1 MSELLV
7 ASSAADT
14 PGQGMSVTAGALL
27 RDAREAAGLHIAA
40 LAVALKVPVA
50 KLEALEADNF
60 SALPDMV
67 FVRALASS
75 VCRTLKIDPQAVLA
89 LLPQGEGPRLSA
101 GDVGLNA
108 PVKGFAGRSSA
119 APFKGAGSR
128 SFVWAVGLLLIGAAL
143 MMFLPRGLDADLSAL
158 LKQPETTTKIPMPTG
173 NVAQEISVAVGAEQ
187 RVPSA
192 APAPAPAPAP
202 AAAAA
207 PAPAP
212 APAAAAAAGVGVE
225 LPAGESIKPAGIAS
239 HPIVLPSVEA
249 SAPSSAPAADAPS
262 GVLAFKARSESWIQ
276 VRDAAGALVLQ
287 RNLAPNELVSVSGV
301 LPLAVVIGR
310 ADATE
315 VFVRGK
321 PYDIGPVSRENVA
334 RFEVK

>member
-7 ASSAADT
+7 ASSAADM
-14 PGQGMSVTAGALL
+14 PGQGMSVTAGGL
-27 RDAREAAGLHIAA
+27 RIAA

-173 NVAQEISVAVGAEQ
+173 DVAQEISAAVGAEQ

-192 APAPAPAPAP
+192 APA
-202 AAAAA
+202 
-207 PAPAP
+207 
-212 APAAAAAAGVGVE
+212 AAAAAAVGVGVE

-249 SAPSSAPAADAPS
+249 SAPNKTPAADAPS

>member
-119 APFKGAGSR
+119 APFKGAGTR

-158 LKQPETTTKIPMPTG
+158 LKQPETTTKIPVPTG

-192 APAPAPAPAP
+192 APAPAP
-202 AAAAA
+202 
-207 PAPAP
+207 
-212 APAAAAAAGVGVE
+212 AAGVGVE

>member
-1 MSELLV
+1 M
-7 ASSAADT
+7 
-14 PGQGMSVTAGALL
+14 TAGALL

-40 LAVALKVPVA
+40 LAVVLKVPVA

-173 NVAQEISVAVGAEQ
+173 DVAQEISVAVGAEE

-192 APAPAPAPAP
+192 APAPAP
-202 AAAAA
+202 
-207 PAPAP
+207 
-212 APAAAAAAGVGVE
+212 AAAAGVGVE

>member
-101 GDVGLNA
+101 ADVGLNA

-192 APAPAPAPAP
+192 APAPAPA
-202 AAAAA
+202 
-207 PAPAP
+207 
-212 APAAAAAAGVGVE
+212 AAAGVGVE

-249 SAPSSAPAADAPS
+249 SAPSSAPATDAPS

>member
-101 GDVGLNA
+101 ADVGLNA

-192 APAPAPAPAP
+192 APAPAPA
-202 AAAAA
+202 
-207 PAPAP
+207 
-212 APAAAAAAGVGVE
+212 AAAAAAVGVGVE

-276 VRDAAGALVLQ
+276 VRDAAGARVLQ

>member
-173 NVAQEISVAVGAEQ
+173 NVAQEISVAVGAEE

-192 APAPAPAPAP
+192 APAP
-202 AAAAA
+202 
-207 PAPAP
+207 
-212 APAAAAAAGVGVE
+212 AAAAGVGVE

>member
-1 MSELLV
+1 M
-7 ASSAADT
+7 
-14 PGQGMSVTAGALL
+14 TAGALL

-173 NVAQEISVAVGAEQ
+173 DVAQEISAAVGAEE

-192 APAPAPAPAP
+192 APAP
-202 AAAAA
+202 
-207 PAPAP
+207 
-212 APAAAAAAGVGVE
+212 AAAAGVGVE

-301 LPLAVVIGR
+301 LPLVVVIGR

>member
-1 MSELLV
+1 M
-7 ASSAADT
+7 T
-14 PGQGMSVTAGALL
+14 GGALL

-50 KLEALEADNF
+50 KLEAVEADNF

-192 APAPAPAPAP
+192 APAPAPA
-202 AAAAA
+202 
-207 PAPAP
+207 
-212 APAAAAAAGVGVE
+212 AAAGVGVE
-225 LPAGESIKPAGIAS
+225 LPAGGSIKPAGIAS

>member
-192 APAPAPAPAP
+192 APA
-202 AAAAA
+202 
-207 PAPAP
+207 
-212 APAAAAAAGVGVE
+212 AAAAAAVGVGVE

>member
-173 NVAQEISVAVGAEQ
+173 DVAQEISVAVGAEQ

-192 APAPAPAPAP
+192 APAP
-202 AAAAA
+202 
-207 PAPAP
+207 
-212 APAAAAAAGVGVE
+212 AAAAGVGVE

>member
-158 LKQPETTTKIPMPTG
+158 LKQPETTTRIPMPTG

-192 APAPAPAPAP
+192 APAPAPAA
-202 AAAAA
+202 
-207 PAPAP
+207 
-212 APAAAAAAGVGVE
+212 AAAAAAGVGVE

-249 SAPSSAPAADAPS
+249 SAPSSAPATDAPS

>member
-67 FVRALASS
+67 FVRALAFS
-75 VCRTLKIDPQAVLA
+75 VCRTFKIDPQAVLA

-192 APAPAPAPAP
+192 APAA
-202 AAAAA
+202 
-207 PAPAP
+207 
-212 APAAAAAAGVGVE
+212 AAAAAAGVGVE

>member
-1 MSELLV
+1 M
-7 ASSAADT
+7 
-14 PGQGMSVTAGALL
+14 TAGALL

-101 GDVGLNA
+101 ADVGLNA

-192 APAPAPAPAP
+192 APA
-202 AAAAA
+202 
-207 PAPAP
+207 
-212 APAAAAAAGVGVE
+212 AAAAAAVGVGVE

>member
-1 MSELLV
+1 M
-7 ASSAADT
+7 
-14 PGQGMSVTAGALL
+14 TAGALL

-101 GDVGLNA
+101 ADVGLNA

-192 APAPAPAPAP
+192 APA
-202 AAAAA
+202 
-207 PAPAP
+207 
-212 APAAAAAAGVGVE
+212 AAAAAAAAAAVGVGVE

>member
-40 LAVALKVPVA
+40 LAVVLKVPVA

-101 GDVGLNA
+101 ADVGLNA

-192 APAPAPAPAP
+192 APAPAP
-202 AAAAA
+202 
-207 PAPAP
+207 
-212 APAAAAAAGVGVE
+212 AAAAGVGVE

>member
-119 APFKGAGSR
+119 APFKGAGTR

-158 LKQPETTTKIPMPTG
+158 LKQPETTTKIQMPTG

-192 APAPAPAPAP
+192 APA
-202 AAAAA
+202 
-207 PAPAP
+207 
-212 APAAAAAAGVGVE
+212 AAAAAAVCVGVV
-225 LPAGESIKPAGIAS
+225 LPAGESSKPAGIAS

>member
-192 APAPAPAPAP
+192 APAPAPA
-202 AAAAA
+202 
-207 PAPAP
+207 
-212 APAAAAAAGVGVE
+212 AAAAAGVGVE

-249 SAPSSAPAADAPS
+249 SAPSSAPATDAPS

>member
-1 MSELLV
+1 M
-7 ASSAADT
+7 
-14 PGQGMSVTAGALL
+14 TAGALL

-192 APAPAPAPAP
+192 APAPAA
-202 AAAAA
+202 
-207 PAPAP
+207 
-212 APAAAAAAGVGVE
+212 AAAAAAGVGVE

>member
-1 MSELLV
+1 M
-7 ASSAADT
+7 
-14 PGQGMSVTAGALL
+14 TAGALL

-192 APAPAPAPAP
+192 APAPA
-202 AAAAA
+202 
-207 PAPAP
+207 
-212 APAAAAAAGVGVE
+212 AAAGVGVE

-249 SAPSSAPAADAPS
+249 SAPSSAPATDAPS

-301 LPLAVVIGR
+301 LPLVVVIGR

>member
-14 PGQGMSVTAGALL
+14 PGQGISVTAGALL

-192 APAPAPAPAP
+192 APAPAPAPA
-202 AAAAA
+202 
-207 PAPAP
+207 
-212 APAAAAAAGVGVE
+212 AGVGVE

-249 SAPSSAPAADAPS
+249 SAPSSAPATDAPS

>member
-108 PVKGFAGRSSA
+108 PVKGFASRSSA

-192 APAPAPAPAP
+192 APAPA
-202 AAAAA
+202 
-207 PAPAP
+207 
-212 APAAAAAAGVGVE
+212 AAAAAAAAVGVGVE

>member
-1 MSELLV
+1 M
-7 ASSAADT
+7 
-14 PGQGMSVTAGALL
+14 TAGALL

-173 NVAQEISVAVGAEQ
+173 NVAQEISVAVGAEE

-192 APAPAPAPAP
+192 APAPAP
-202 AAAAA
+202 
-207 PAPAP
+207 
-212 APAAAAAAGVGVE
+212 AAAAGVGVE

>member
-173 NVAQEISVAVGAEQ
+173 NVAQEISVAVGAEE

-192 APAPAPAPAP
+192 APA
-202 AAAAA
+202 
-207 PAPAP
+207 
-212 APAAAAAAGVGVE
+212 AAAAAAVGVGVE

>member
-192 APAPAPAPAP
+192 APA
-202 AAAAA
+202 AAA
-207 PAPAP
+207 
-212 APAAAAAAGVGVE
+212 AAAAAAGVGVE

>member
-173 NVAQEISVAVGAEQ
+173 NVAQEISVAVGAEE

-192 APAPAPAPAP
+192 APAPAP
-202 AAAAA
+202 
-207 PAPAP
+207 
-212 APAAAAAAGVGVE
+212 AAAAGVGVE

-249 SAPSSAPAADAPS
+249 SAPSSAPATDAPS

>member
-1 MSELLV
+1 M
-7 ASSAADT
+7 
-14 PGQGMSVTAGALL
+14 TAGALL

-202 AAAAA
+202 AA
-207 PAPAP
+207 
-212 APAAAAAAGVGVE
+212 GVGVE

-249 SAPSSAPAADAPS
+249 SAPSSAPATDAPS

>member
-101 GDVGLNA
+101 ADVGLNA

-192 APAPAPAPAP
+192 APAAAPAP
-202 AAAAA
+202 AAAA
-207 PAPAP
+207 
-212 APAAAAAAGVGVE
+212 AAAAAAGVGVE

>member
-50 KLEALEADNF
+50 KLEALEADNY

-192 APAPAPAPAP
+192 APAPAPA
-202 AAAAA
+202 
-207 PAPAP
+207 
-212 APAAAAAAGVGVE
+212 AAAGVGVE

>member
-1 MSELLV
+1 M
-7 ASSAADT
+7 
-14 PGQGMSVTAGALL
+14 TAGALL

-207 PAPAP
+207 
-212 APAAAAAAGVGVE
+212 AGVGVE

>member
-67 FVRALASS
+67 FVRALAYS

-192 APAPAPAPAP
+192 APAPAA
-202 AAAAA
+202 
-207 PAPAP
+207 
-212 APAAAAAAGVGVE
+212 AAAAAAGVGVE

>member
-119 APFKGAGSR
+119 APFKGAGTR

-192 APAPAPAPAP
+192 
-202 AAAAA
+202 
-207 PAPAP
+207 AP

>member
-173 NVAQEISVAVGAEQ
+173 DVAQEISVAVGAEQ

-192 APAPAPAPAP
+192 APAPAP
-202 AAAAA
+202 
-207 PAPAP
+207 
-212 APAAAAAAGVGVE
+212 AAAAGVGVE

>member
-1 MSELLV
+1 MSEVLV
-7 ASSAADT
+7 ASSAADM

-50 KLEALEADNF
+50 KLEALEADNY

-108 PVKGFAGRSSA
+108 PVKGFASRSSA

-192 APAPAPAPAP
+192 APAPAP
-202 AAAAA
+202 
-207 PAPAP
+207 
-212 APAAAAAAGVGVE
+212 AAAAGVGVE

>member
-207 PAPAP
+207 
-212 APAAAAAAGVGVE
+212 AAAAAGVGVE

>member
-173 NVAQEISVAVGAEQ
+173 NVAQEISVAVGAEE

-192 APAPAPAPAP
+192 
-202 AAAAA
+202 
-207 PAPAP
+207 

-249 SAPSSAPAADAPS
+249 SAPSSAPATDAPS

-301 LPLAVVIGR
+301 LPLVVVIGR

>member
-173 NVAQEISVAVGAEQ
+173 DVAQEISVAVGAEE

-192 APAPAPAPAP
+192 
-202 AAAAA
+202 
-207 PAPAP
+207 AP

-249 SAPSSAPAADAPS
+249 SAPSSAPATDAPS

>member
-1 MSELLV
+1 
-7 ASSAADT
+7 
-14 PGQGMSVTAGALL
+14 MSVTAGALL

-192 APAPAPAPAP
+192 APAPA
-202 AAAAA
+202 AAA
-207 PAPAP
+207 
-212 APAAAAAAGVGVE
+212 AAAAAAGVGVE

-249 SAPSSAPAADAPS
+249 SAPSSAPATDAPS

>member
-101 GDVGLNA
+101 ADVGLNA

-192 APAPAPAPAP
+192 APA
-202 AAAAA
+202 AAAAV
-207 PAPAP
+207 
-212 APAAAAAAGVGVE
+212 GVGVE

>member
-173 NVAQEISVAVGAEQ
+173 NVAQEISVAVGAEE

-192 APAPAPAPAP
+192 APAPAPAV
-202 AAAAA
+202 
-207 PAPAP
+207 
-212 APAAAAAAGVGVE
+212 GVGVE